1 MGNPKGVKRDFQ
13 ALQRR
18 RLKAAASFEQGLS
31 KAEVARRLGV
41 SNQSAGRWFVTWQK
55 GGSAAL
61 RHPGRAGRKPRL
73 TEAQLA
79 ALQDDLQQNPQAHGF
94 ATNLWTTERVARLIQ
109 RRFAVKYH
117 PDHVWRILR
126 QLGWSCQ
133 RPTTRARQRD
143 EAAIRRWKKLTWP
156 TLKKTPPAKAAPS
169 SSSTRAA

>member
-1 MGNPKGVKRDFQ
+1 MGNPRGVKRDFQ

-18 RLKAAASFEQGLS
+18 RLKAAAWFEQGLS

-41 SNQSAGRWFVTWQK
+41 SNQSAGRWHAAWQS
-55 GGSAAL
+55 GGAAAL
-61 RHPGRAGRKPRL
+61 RHAGRAGRKPRL
-73 TEAQLA
+73 SPKQLGE
-79 ALQDDLQQNPQAHGF
+79 LEQSLKQNPQAHGF

-109 RRFAVKYH
+109 RRFAVTFH

-143 EAAIRRWKKLTWP
+143 EEAIRHWKKVTWP
-156 TLKKTPPAKAAPS
+156 TLKKTPRAKAAP
-169 SSSTRAA
+169 